1 MYRGHYIIRWL
12 FFMLGLIV
20 IGLGVA
26 LTIKGKQFG
35 LGGWDVLHYGMW
47 KQFGLTI
54 GLWAIIVG
62 IVVLLITVA
71 ITREWPKVGVFV
83 NMFTLGVVI
92 DFFNFLIPT
101 PEGFTLQLIYYIIGA
116 VLLSFGVALYIT
128 PELGA
133 GPRDTF
139 MLLLVEYT
147 PLDLKTARTLI
158 ELVVLIIGY
167 FLGGPVAVGTI
178 VITFMLGPFI
188 QMWLPLTR
196 RWLGIWCTPI
206 DTIPSSK

>member
-12 FFMLGLIV
+12 FFILGLIV

-62 IVVLLITVA
+62 IVVLLITVVF
-71 ITREWPKVGVFV
+71 TREWPKVGVFV

-116 VLLSFGVALYIT
+116 ILLSFGVALYIT

-196 RWLGIWCTPI
+196 RLLGIWCTPI